1 MKRWMIPLLAVCS
14 LVLPVGCGKKTEVV
28 NPETTA
34 AVTAAETK
42 AGDNTL
48 EERDWDRIPTVMVDG
63 VLYESTGY
71 ISSAIGCGNMDGK
84 ITSTVEGNES
94 PTENDQSNFG
104 AGYDY
109 QRSSEG
115 QIVVVMDGM
124 KVIFR
129 DPKHSFTSD
138 MPEEVLN
145 FNAEVLEV
153 RNGSLLVSFISTPD
167 IFMPP
172 FTGQCEVR
180 VNPHILKEEAKA
192 GDTVRVWFDGLVQ
205 EIYPPILPNVYR
217 VVKEEQE
224 PAEPLVGMANPWT
237 DHKTLDEAENAV
249 GYNFALPKT
258 PGYKVSVWRTLGDN
272 MLEAI
277 FTDANGEEAYRI
289 RKGRGQE
296 DVSGDYNT
304 YPIVNDLNIDGI
316 DIDMRE
322 DEDGV
327 HRIIFHS
334 NEFAYSFTS
343 GTYVPAEE
351 EAEAI
356 VSEII
361 SYNDDFKA
369 EAYHQN
375 EDGSWSYMGRNYHYR
390 LMLTGTLP
398 NAAADSFYVVLSEYD
413 DITFEDAADFLLS
426 STSHPDEENR
436 FVIANLGVYTPEC
449 EVESAK
455 VVVSAVHAAPTE
467 ITVCFDQY
475 DNTVQSEL
483 LTGEYFS
490 LEKKDGDQW
499 TEVEPVIENAA
510 FTAVGIVLQKGGIT
524 RKTFAWEWL
533 YGRQEPGQYRIR
545 VQVVDN
551 TVHEAVAEFTI
562 PE

>member
-1 MKRWMIPLLAVCS
+1 MKKKVSAILLFIIVCAVAALAIAFLRPYKPTS
-14 LVLPVGCGKKTEVV
+14 FVVDGDIFSATVEDGATLILDLDNDSNGKEWSIIQTPGHSQCFVKDYVTVTENITEFHIIAADDGKGVMTFQSV
-28 NPETTA
+28 SDDGTTEDYALELTISRHKKSCLQIDTVSFVRTESNNKNENGHEPTETI
-34 AVTAAETK
+34 
-42 AGDNTL
+42 NTP
-48 EERDWDRIPTVMVDG
+48 EERNWDRIPAVMVDG

-84 ITSTVEGNES
+84 ITSTVEGNEA
-94 PTENDQSNFG
+94 PKKNDQSNFG
-104 AGYDY
+104 TGYDY

-129 DPKHSFTSD
+129 DPEHSFTVD
-138 MPEEVLN
+138 IPEEVLN
-145 FNAEVLEV
+145 FNAKVLEV

-172 FTGQCEVR
+172 FTGQCVVR
-180 VNPHILKEEAKA
+180 VNPQILKEEVKA

-224 PAEPLVGMANPWT
+224 PAE
-237 DHKTLDEAENAV
+237 
-249 GYNFALPKT
+249 
-258 PGYKVSVWRTLGDN
+258 
-272 MLEAI
+272 
-277 FTDANGEEAYRI
+277 
-289 RKGRGQE
+289 
-296 DVSGDYNT
+296 
-304 YPIVNDLNIDGI
+304 
-316 DIDMRE
+316 
-322 DEDGV
+322 
-327 HRIIFHS
+327 
-334 NEFAYSFTS
+334 
-343 GTYVPAEE
+343 
-351 EAEAI
+351 
-356 VSEII
+356 
-361 SYNDDFKA
+361 
-369 EAYHQN
+369 AYHQN
-375 EDGSWSYMGRNYHYR
+375 EDGSWCYMGRNYQNR

-398 NAAADSFYVVLSEYD
+398 NAAADSFYVVLSNYD

-426 STSHPDEENR
+426 STRQPDEENR

-455 VVVSAVHAAPTE
+455 VVVSAVEAAPTE

-483 LTGEYFS
+483 LTGEYFA
-490 LEKKDGDQW
+490 LEKKDGGQW

-510 FTAVGIVLQKGGIT
+510 FTAVGIILQKGVIT
-524 RKTFAWEWL
+524 RKTFNWEWL

-551 TVHEAVAEFTI
+551 TVHEAVAEFMI

>member
-1 MKRWMIPLLAVCS
+1 MKKKVPAILLFIIVC
-14 LVLPVGCGKKTEVV
+14 
-28 NPETTA
+28 
-34 AVTAAETK
+34 AVTALAIAFLRPYKPTSFVVDGDIFSATVEDGATLILDLDNDSNGKEWSIIQTPGHSQCFVKDYVTVTENITEFHIIAADDGKGVMTFQSVSDDGTTENYELELTISRHKKSCLQIDTVSFVKTESNNKNANGHEPTETI
-42 AGDNTL
+42 NTP
-48 EERDWDRIPTVMVDG
+48 EERNWDRIPTVMIDG

-84 ITSTVEGNES
+84 ITSTVEGNEA
-94 PTENDQSNFG
+94 PKKNDQSNFG
-104 AGYDY
+104 TGYDY

-129 DPKHSFTSD
+129 DPEHSFTVD
-138 MPEEVLN
+138 IPEEVLN
-145 FNAEVLEV
+145 FNAKVLEV

-167 IFMPP
+167 IFTPP
-172 FTGQCEVR
+172 FTGQCVVR
-180 VNPHILKEEAKA
+180 VNPQILKEEVKA

-224 PAEPLVGMANPWT
+224 PAE
-237 DHKTLDEAENAV
+237 
-249 GYNFALPKT
+249 
-258 PGYKVSVWRTLGDN
+258 
-272 MLEAI
+272 
-277 FTDANGEEAYRI
+277 
-289 RKGRGQE
+289 
-296 DVSGDYNT
+296 
-304 YPIVNDLNIDGI
+304 
-316 DIDMRE
+316 
-322 DEDGV
+322 
-327 HRIIFHS
+327 
-334 NEFAYSFTS
+334 
-343 GTYVPAEE
+343 
-351 EAEAI
+351 
-356 VSEII
+356 
-361 SYNDDFKA
+361 
-369 EAYHQN
+369 AYHQN
-375 EDGSWSYMGRNYHYR
+375 EDGSWCYMGRNYQNR

-398 NAAADSFYVVLSEYD
+398 NAAADSFYVVLSDYD

-426 STSHPDEENR
+426 STRHPDEENR

-455 VVVSAVHAAPTE
+455 VVVSAVEAAPTE

-483 LTGEYFS
+483 LTGEYFA
-490 LEKKDGDQW
+490 LEKKDGGQW

-510 FTAVGIVLQKGGIT
+510 FTAVGIILQKGVIT
-524 RKTFAWEWL
+524 RKTFNWEWL

-551 TVHEAVAEFTI
+551 TVHEAVAEFMI